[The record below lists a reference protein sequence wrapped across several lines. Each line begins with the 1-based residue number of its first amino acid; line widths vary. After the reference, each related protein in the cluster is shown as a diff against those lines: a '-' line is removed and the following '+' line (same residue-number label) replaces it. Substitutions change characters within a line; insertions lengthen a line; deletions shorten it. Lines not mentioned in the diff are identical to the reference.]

1 MSPEDGTTPQ
11 VPALRNATNEISRS
25 AQLASTGTGDV
36 SRNIEEVTKAAG
48 AAGKTRKVFSPP
60 PPSCPATRELL
71 RAEVAKFLQTVRA
84 A

>member
-48 AAGKTRKVFSPP
+48 AAGKTAEGVL
-60 PPSCPATRELL
+60 ATAAELSGHSGAPT
-71 RAEVAKFLQTVRA
+71 AEVAKFLQTVRA